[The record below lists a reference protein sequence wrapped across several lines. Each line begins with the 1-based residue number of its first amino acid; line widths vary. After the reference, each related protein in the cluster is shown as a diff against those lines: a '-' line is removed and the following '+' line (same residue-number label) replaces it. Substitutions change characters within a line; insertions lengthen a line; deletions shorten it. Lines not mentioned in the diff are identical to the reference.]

1 MPHRKTSVA
10 AAALLGLSLLAAC
23 GSGDAPESA
32 AAPEAG
38 AEEVILANGM
48 TPKEQIDARQAHLK
62 NYGKAFKTISD
73 QLKSSDPD
81 MAAIQTAAAN
91 LVSESEGMDT
101 WFPEGSGPDSGVKT
115 DALPAIWENPGDF
128 SQQVANFQTEAAQL
142 SEATKTD
149 DVDAIKVAFGE
160 TGKTCKSCHETYRAD
175 D

>member
-1 MPHRKTSVA
+1 MTHRKTSVA
-10 AAALLGLSLLAAC
+10 VAALLGLSLLAAC
-23 GSGDAPESA
+23 GSGDAPDTA
-32 AAPEAG
+32 DTG

-73 QLKSSDPD
+73 QLKASDPD

-91 LVSESEGMDT
+91 LVSEAEGMET

-115 DALPAIWENPGDF
+115 DALPAIWESPEEFN
-128 SQQVANFQTEAAQL
+128 QIVADFQTEAAQL
-142 SEATKTD
+142 SEAAQTG
-149 DVDAIKVAFGE
+149 DVEAIKVAFGE
-160 TGKTCKSCHETYRAD
+160 TGQTCKSCHETYRAD